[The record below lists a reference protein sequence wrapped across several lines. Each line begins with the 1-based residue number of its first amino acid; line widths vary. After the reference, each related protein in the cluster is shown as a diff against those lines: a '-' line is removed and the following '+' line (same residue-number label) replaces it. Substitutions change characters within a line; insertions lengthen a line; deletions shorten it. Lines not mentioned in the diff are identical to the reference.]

1 MSVKKMII
9 TIEID
14 EDWTRKETNQ
24 YKGFFEGYIG
34 TISGLK
40 VSDIVIEDDSTKE
53 SWYEDGTY

>member
-1 MSVKKMII
+1 MSVKKMTI
-9 TIEID
+9 TVEID
-14 EDWTRKETNQ
+14 EDWTRKKTNE